1 MPTAV
6 IVITSVFV
14 AISILVTVRAI
25 VKFKSFGIGNLLK
38 ESQKVIEENQ
48 ENINQIRESLKK
60 AGFSEKDIEEGK
72 VVCPYC
78 GGVKDANSYKCP
90 NCGAVKK

>member
-1 MPTAV
+1 MPLAV
-6 IVITSVFV
+6 IIITIVFV
-14 AISILVTVRAI
+14 VISIVVTVVSV
-25 VKFKSFGIGNLLK
+25 VKFKNFGISGLLK
-38 ESQKVIEENQ
+38 ESQKLLNENQ

-78 GGVKDANSYKCP
+78 GGVKDANAYKCP